1 VPPPYDGGVNSRSS
15 RVALFS
21 LGGTIATA
29 SVPGRDAADP
39 FLSGEQLMA
48 AVSGLAETDVDTEV
62 HDLRR
67 VPSSALT
74 IEDIAALAELVQAR
88 IAAGADGVVVTQG
101 TDTLEET
108 AFLLDLLYT
117 GDAPVVVTGAMRAPM
132 LAGADGPANLL
143 AAVQVAANPV
153 WRGLGCV
160 VAFADQVHA
169 ARWARKVH
177 ASSVAAFASPS
188 AGPIGTVAGGRAML
202 LFRPRKLPPLPAAD
216 GPRTV
221 RVGLVTIVL
230 GDDGELL
237 QAAADRFDGL
247 VIAAFGVGNVPARL
261 VPAIAELA
269 ERLPV
274 VLASRT
280 GAGSVLVSHR
290 DLPERRTN
298 CSPNAARLALAS
310 STRSRPG
317 CCCTCCWP
325 GTQVATSWRRR
336 SLPTEVADAMVVARP
351 ASDAAKCHAVSRAT
365 GCISATEQV
374 ALDATNSVQMALSR
388 GAVV

>member
-1 VPPPYDGGVNSRSS
+1 
-15 RVALFS
+15 
-21 LGGTIATA
+21 
-29 SVPGRDAADP
+29 
-39 FLSGEQLMA
+39 MA
-48 AVSGLAETDVDTEV
+48 AVSGLAETNVDIEV

-74 IEDIAALAELVQAR
+74 IEDIAALAELVAAR

-101 TDTLEET
+101 TDTLEEA

-143 AAVQVAANPV
+143 AAVQVAASPV

-188 AGPIGTVAGGRAML
+188 AGPIGTVAGGRAIV
-202 LFRPRKLPPLPAAD
+202 LFRPGKLPPLPTAD

-280 GAGSVLVSHR
+280 GAGSRHLMQQDAV
-290 DLPERRTN
+290 
-298 CSPNAARLALAS
+298 
-310 STRSRPG
+310 
-317 CCCTCCWP
+317 
-325 GTQVATSWRRR
+325 R
-336 SLPTEVADAMVVARP
+336 SL
-351 ASDAAKCHAVSRAT
+351 
-365 GCISATEQV
+365 
-374 ALDATNSVQMALSR
+374 VQQE
-388 GAVV
+388 